1 MFRPLPFNLKEN
13 AEKGQEILGKVLE
26 TVVEHSFNPLD
37 KVGGMLFPFR
47 VDVIDCENRYELFA
61 ELPGFSKE
69 SIEVS
74 YHEDSRLKI
83 KAARDASDFAISS
96 LTTSMRRACPFPT
109 RRAFCTLSCRNLRF
123 RPLAVSLRFSKFFEV
138 GKELS
143 GRAVYGRRSG
153 LGAF

>member
-83 KAARDASDFAISS
+83 KAARDASDFAEAKFLCRERKTGTFERDFLIDDVDAAGVSVS
-96 LTTSMRRACPFPT
+96 YEAGVLHVVLPKLEVQT
-109 RRAFCTLSCRNLRF
+109 SCRVF
-123 RPLAVSLRFSKFFEV
+123 TIQ
-138 GKELS
+138 
-143 GRAVYGRRSG
+143 
-153 LGAF
+153 